1 MVIYLGSL
9 VQLCCREGG
18 TLQTNITGMCGECS
32 QYLGHTGFAPAHGVC
47 AFLVYTAQAP
57 GYSAGELS
65 KRALGCMHF
74 PGLSCPGSGF
84 LGYSTKA
91 QTWLGLRFVPFPGL
105 SSSGDQVLGEHTLP
119 RSGGVSYHLP
129 GPSCW
134 VFCVCSGS
142 AVSGVPCVSSGDLI
156 SGCNPPGGCQPSRI
170 PGRLNWEP
178 ACSLVED
185 AISGTDFAPCL
196 LALAVTHL
204 PPCLRRGMGRSA
216 AS

>member
-1 MVIYLGSL
+1 MEVVIYLGSL

-91 QTWLGLRFVPFPGL
+91 QTWLGLHFVPFPGL
-105 SSSGDQVLGEHTLP
+105 SSSGDQVLGELTLP
-119 RSGGVSYHLP
+119 AGRCVLSPPRSQLLGFLRVQRERCLR
-129 GPSCW
+129 CA
-134 VFCVCSGS
+134 VCLLWGF
-142 AVSGVPCVSSGDLI
+142 DLWL
-156 SGCNPPGGCQPSRI
+156 QPSWWMSTVQDPRK
-170 PGRLNWEP
+170 
-178 ACSLVED
+178 
-185 AISGTDFAPCL
+185 T
-196 LALAVTHL
+196 
-204 PPCLRRGMGRSA
+204 
-216 AS
+216 